1 MNCGTKVWRSWRQIE
16 KPVNEINDNKW
27 LCDLASI
34 VDITI
39 YLSELNV
46 KLHDTNLYLDS
57 LLSNDKTIVVK

>member
-1 MNCGTKVWRSWRQIE
+1 METNT

-34 VDITI
+34 LDITI

-46 KLHDTNLYLDS
+46 KLHDTNLYLGS
-57 LLSNDKTIVVK
+57 LLSNDKTFVVK